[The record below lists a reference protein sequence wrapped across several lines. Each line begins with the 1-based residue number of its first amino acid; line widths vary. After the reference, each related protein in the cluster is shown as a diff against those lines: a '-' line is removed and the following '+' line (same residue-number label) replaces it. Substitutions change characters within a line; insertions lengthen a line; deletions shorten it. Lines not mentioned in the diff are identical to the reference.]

1 MARFAGGGVIED
13 VGGSFARF
21 LKQAPKVVKHHVID
35 AVELT
40 AFSLGKR
47 MEQDAP
53 VGPDAP
59 HIKDFVTWKR
69 RGMTAQVGYL
79 DATEAAGPGN
89 TATIAGVALM
99 NEYAPNKQP
108 FMRPAAE
115 RESPIFVKRMKNAIK
130 DIEAALGGK

>member
-1 MARFAGGGVIED
+1 MALRSEFTIED

-21 LKQAPKVVKHHVID
+21 LKQAPKVVRHAVID

-40 AFSLGKR
+40 AFSLSKR

-59 HIKDFVTWKR
+59 HIKDYVTWKR
-69 RGMTAQVGYL
+69 RGMTAQAGYI
-79 DATEAAGPGN
+79 DATDAAGPGN
-89 TATIAGVALM
+89 AATIADVAAM

-115 RESPIFVKRMKNAIK
+115 REAPIFVKRMKNAMQ
-130 DIEAALGGK
+130 DVERLLGGK

>member
-1 MARFAGGGVIED
+1 MPTMVIED

-21 LKQAPKVVKHHVID
+21 IKQAPKVVRHAVID

-40 AFSLGKR
+40 AFSLTKR

-69 RGMTAQVGYL
+69 RGLTAQAGYIN
-79 DATEAAGPGN
+79 AVQAAGPNN
-89 TATIAGVALM
+89 TATIADVAAM

-115 RESPIFVKRMKNAIK
+115 REAPIFIKRMGNALK
-130 DIEAALGGK
+130 DIESILGGK